1 MLQAMDSRKRPL
13 SPDAASSSSLT
24 TKKRA
29 VNSAS
34 GNNSPRLKP
43 NGDLP
48 HDEPKDENLEV
59 CLLVRCCRHRSLC
72 FCQLCSSFGR
82 VGDVALT
89 NFAGVPQRGYLPS
102 DASLCPRARARAVN
116 DRRAREAQERMRSWH
131 GRHGGVLEPGA
142 YRPSP
147 RSAGALTWPRA
158 CLSLI
163 HSYSTPFAHSFA
175 QKNFLQQTSVRA
187 VGGAYL
193 FTCGCLLTHTSRTL

>member
-34 GNNSPRLKP
+34 ATNSPRLKP

-59 CLLVRCCRHRSLC
+59 CLLVRGRSCRC
-72 FCQLCSSFGR
+72 FCFCKSYSSGGC

-89 NFAGVPQRGYLPS
+89 EFIGVPQRGHLPS
-102 DASLCPRARARAVN
+102 DASLCPRARARTVDDN
-116 DRRAREAQERMRSWH
+116 RAREAQERVRSWH
-131 GRHGGVLEPGA
+131 GRHGGVLEPGLSC
-142 YRPSP
+142 PSP
-147 RSAGALTWPRA
+147 CSASALIRQRA
-158 CLSLI
+158 CLSFI
-163 HSYSTPFAHSFA
+163 HSYSTPSAHSFA
-175 QKNFLQQTSVRA
+175 LKNFLQQMSARA

-193 FTCGCLLTHTSRTL
+193 FTGGCLLTYASRTL